1 VRRLPAAASR
11 STEGLSVFAV
21 RIRILM
27 FVLGVA
33 ALCVPAAAQESG
45 ISAGLHPWGRFVPG
59 SWNLV
64 RVVTEMVDEQ
74 GQVTGTSTR
83 DTKTTLLSVEADGVT
98 LEVETCKEVA
108 GKRFP
113 SEPQTDRQGFHGETL
128 GSSPKSKEPVDGELT
143 IEDRKIP
150 CKVQELSV
158 DGQKGKMTVTLYY
171 STKVFPYI
179 LKQVSAVVDAD
190 GKTSVSETDMDVI
203 ALDMP
208 TRFRN
213 ETLVGAYIRTVHKT
227 AKATVT
233 TISVVAPEVPGSVVS
248 QSSKEVGTNGQPV
261 RRTTIELLDY
271 NANPEKDR
279 RGLFNRKRPPR
290 RTKQPPTR

>member
-1 VRRLPAAASR
+1 VFGVR
-11 STEGLSVFAV
+11 V
-21 RIRILM
+21 RILM

-33 ALCVPAAAQESG
+33 ALCAPAAAQESG
-45 ISAGLHPWGRFVPG
+45 ISARLHPWGRFVPG
-59 SWNLV
+59 AWNLV

-83 DTKTTLLSVEADGVT
+83 DTKTTLLGVEADGVT
-98 LEVETCKEVA
+98 LEVETCIEVA

-113 SEPQTDRQGFHGETL
+113 SDPQTVRQGFHGETL
-128 GSSPKSKEPVDGELT
+128 GPSPKFKEPVDGELS
-143 IEDRKIP
+143 IEDRKVP
-150 CKVQELSV
+150 CKVQELST
-158 DGQKGKMTVTLYY
+158 DGQNGKTIITLHY

-179 LKQVSAVVDAD
+179 LKRASVVVDAD
-190 GKTSVSETDMDVI
+190 GKTNVSETDMDVI

-213 ETLVGAYIRTVHKT
+213 ETHVGAYVRTVSKT

-248 QSSKEVGTNGQPV
+248 QSSKEVGKNGQPI
-261 RRTTIELLDY
+261 RRTTLELLDY
-271 NANPEKDR
+271 NADPEKDR
-279 RGLFNRKRPPR
+279 RGLFNRKRSPR
-290 RTKQPPTR
+290 RTKQPTR